1 MKTGTK
7 KFLYTIFAVILALG
21 LGIGAI
27 LLSMLNVQASTEM
40 MPGIEQILDEK
51 SEKTPF
57 RILELVNNSADAE
70 IGYYISGQEPYLS
83 QYQYTPTNVD
93 GTKGET
99 QTFSS
104 VEEGLSVLPTKEQRQ
119 EFVEAKSDMVKNPLT
134 PGSVFAWNADN
145 PGTTSETSFPLS
157 FKSYAEKY
165 FLSKTDD
172 ASKWNRVE
180 LKESRKETLT
190 GHYEEKDKPTL

>member
-83 QYQYTPTNVD
+83 QYKYTPTNVD
-93 GTKGET
+93 GTKGGDT
-99 QTFSS
+99 DFFFCRRRAFCPSDKRTASG
-104 VEEGLSVLPTKEQRQ
+104 VCRGKERYGK
-119 EFVEAKSDMVKNPLT
+119 KSPHPRLCICL
-134 PGSVFAWNADN
+134 
-145 PGTTSETSFPLS
+145 E
-157 FKSYAEKY
+157 
-165 FLSKTDD
+165 
-172 ASKWNRVE
+172 R
-180 LKESRKETLT
+180 R
-190 GHYEEKDKPTL
+190 

>member
-51 SEKTPF
+51 SEETPF

-70 IGYYISGQEPYLS
+70 IGYYISGSHIFPN
-83 QYQYTPTNVD
+83 TN
-93 GTKGET
+93 TLRQMPMERKGRHR
-99 QTFSS
+99 
-104 VEEGLSVLPTKEQRQ
+104 L
-119 EFVEAKSDMVKNPLT
+119 
-134 PGSVFAWNADN
+134 
-145 PGTTSETSFPLS
+145 
-157 FKSYAEKY
+157 
-165 FLSKTDD
+165 FL
-172 ASKWNRVE
+172 
-180 LKESRKETLT
+180 L
-190 GHYEEKDKPTL
+190 

>member
-1 MKTGTK
+1 MEASYHENRHKE
-7 KFLYTIFAVILALG
+7 ILIHDFCSNISLG

-51 SEKTPF
+51 SEETPF

-83 QYQYTPTNVD
+83 QYKYTPTNAD

-119 EFVEAKSDMVKNPLT
+119 KFVEAKSDMVKNPLT
-134 PGSVFAWNADN
+134 PGICHL
-145 PGTTSETSFPLS
+145 PGTQIIPERQAKP
-157 FKSYAEKY
+157 
-165 FLSKTDD
+165 
-172 ASKWNRVE
+172 ASPSLLNPMQKNI
-180 LKESRKETLT
+180 SIQN
-190 GHYEEKDKPTL
+190 